1 MQAARMPKQ
10 AQWCRG
16 AVAQVA
22 AWEVFLPWTEHQL
35 GAEALARSVK
45 PSRA

>member
-22 AWEVFLPWTEHQL
+22 AWKAFPWAEHQL